1 MDSLKRNKEKR
12 FDNVNRKV
20 AEYENRVT
28 LLNQEIERLNINL
41 KRKMEESNDRLDDA
55 GRIIGEF

>member
-1 MDSLKRNKEKR
+1 MDLLKRNREKI

-20 AEYENRVT
+20 AEYENRVI

-41 KRKMEESNDRLDDA
+41 EEKNDRLADA

>member
-1 MDSLKRNKEKR
+1 MDLLKRNREKI

-20 AEYENRVT
+20 EEYENRVI
-28 LLNQEIERLNINL
+28 LSSQEIERLNINL
-41 KRKMEESNDRLDDA
+41 EEKNDRLADA

>member
-1 MDSLKRNKEKR
+1 MDLLKRNREKI

-20 AEYENRVT
+20 AEYENRVI

-41 KRKMEESNDRLDDA
+41 KRKMEESNDRLADA